1 MSEPATPTFSIAA
14 FFRYAISRASQ
25 SAVAWSLFA
34 TAVRLLSG
42 VLVLPLIVRILPS
55 DHLGLWYVFL
65 SLQGIAAL
73 FDLGFSPAVTRAAG
87 YLWGGAQQLRK
98 FGVANLETSERANP
112 QPNYQLLTSLVAT
125 MRLYYRFFGIGS
137 GLIMLVVGGAW
148 IWIKTQN
155 FPDAASLRACYA
167 VFVFGGFLN
176 ATGDLWPA
184 LLSVINGVRA
194 AQKILVGSAFINL
207 VTIVGGLLAHLG
219 IWSLVIATVGA
230 GAFIR
235 WAGRAAFFQLATAKL
250 NRQSRPDFHLIGTL
264 WPTAWR
270 SGLVSLGGFLVIS
283 ANTLI
288 CSAFLDLK
296 RTASYGLSL
305 SLIAILTY
313 ASSSFIQIK
322 LPLINQLRATNQTS
336 EIVELWIQRT
346 RISIV
351 FFVFG
356 ALLLL
361 SFGNFALETIGAK
374 TLLLPK
380 PQLALALLIFGLEMH
395 HSLYA
400 GLIISENQNPFVAP
414 SLLSGSATLVLSLV
428 LTPRLG
434 VWGMLLAQ
442 GLAQACFNNWWPVYR
457 AIRGLGIPWTEYWRN
472 YVRTPIRI

>member
-14 FFRYAISRASQ
+14 FFRYATSRASQ

-34 TAVRLLSG
+34 TAFRLLSG

-65 SLQGIAAL
+65 SLQGLAAL

-87 YLWGGAQQLRK
+87 YLWGGAQQLKK
-98 FGVANLETSERANP
+98 FGVAHVETEDRTKP
-112 QPNYQLLTSLVAT
+112 EPNYPLLTSLVAT
-125 MRLYYRFFGIGS
+125 MRLYYRFFGIGT

-148 IWIKTQN
+148 IWIKTQS

-184 LLSVINGVRA
+184 LLSGINGVRA
-194 AQKILVGSAFINL
+194 AQKILVGSAFINF
-207 VTIVGGLLAHLG
+207 VATVGGLLAHFG

-250 NRQSRPDFHLIGTL
+250 DRQSPPNFQLIGTL

-296 RTASYGLSL
+296 QTASYGLSL
-305 SLIAILTY
+305 SLIAILAY
-313 ASSSFIQIK
+313 ASSTFIQIK
-322 LPLINQLRATNQTS
+322 MPLVNQLRASHQTNQ
-336 EIVELWIQRT
+336 IIELWIQRT

-351 FFVFG
+351 VFVLG
-356 ALLLL
+356 GLLLL
-361 SFGNFALETIGAK
+361 FGGNFALQTIGAK
-374 TLLLPK
+374 TLLLPQA
-380 PQLALALLIFGLEMH
+380 QLAFALLIFGLEMH
-395 HSLYA
+395 HTLYA
-400 GLIISENQNPFVAP
+400 NLIISENQNPFVAP
-414 SLLSGSATLVLSLV
+414 SLLSGTAILVLSLI

-434 VWGMLLAQ
+434 IWGMLLAQ
-442 GLAQACFNNWWPVYR
+442 GFIQACFNNWWPIWR
-457 AIRGLGIPWTEYWRN
+457 ALRGLKISWTEYWQR
-472 YVRTPIRI
+472 YLRTPIRI

>member
-1 MSEPATPTFSIAA
+1 MSEPATPTFSITA
-14 FFRYAISRASQ
+14 FFRHAVSRASQ

-34 TAVRLLSG
+34 TAFRLLSG
-42 VLVLPLIVRILPS
+42 VLILPLVVRILPS

-98 FGVANLETSERANP
+98 FGVAQVETGERANA
-112 QPNYQLLTSLVAT
+112 QPNYPLLTSLVAT

-137 GLIMLVVGGAW
+137 GVIMLLTGGAW

-155 FPDAASLRACYA
+155 FPDAVSLRACYA

-184 LLSVINGVRA
+184 LLSGINGVRA

-207 VTIVGGLLAHLG
+207 VTIVAGLLAHFG
-219 IWSLVIATVGA
+219 IWSLVIGTVGA

-235 WAGRAAFFQLATAKL
+235 WAGRSSFFRLATLKL
-250 NRQSRPDFHLIGTL
+250 DRQSRPNFQLIGTL

-270 SGLVSLGGFLVIS
+270 SGLVSLGGFLVVS

-288 CSAFLDLK
+288 CSVFLDLK
-296 RTASYGLSL
+296 QTASYGLSL
-305 SLIAILTY
+305 SLIAILAY

-351 FFVFG
+351 VFVLG
-356 ALLLL
+356 GLLLL
-361 SFGNFALETIGAK
+361 FGGNYALQTIGAK
-374 TLLLPK
+374 TLLLPSA
-380 PQLALALLIFGLEMH
+380 QLALAILIFGLEMH

-400 GLIISENQNPFVAP
+400 GLIISENQNPFVLPAI
-414 SLLSGSATLVLSLV
+414 LSGVATLLLSLV

-442 GLAQACFNNWWPVYR
+442 GVTQACFNNWWTVYR
-457 AIRGLGIPWTEYWRN
+457 AIKGLQIPWIEYWRR
-472 YVRTPIRI
+472 YGRTPIRI

>member
-1 MSEPATPTFSIAA
+1 L
-14 FFRYAISRASQ
+14 
-25 SAVAWSLFA
+25 VA
-34 TAVRLLSG
+34 TAFRLLSG
-42 VLVLPLIVRILPS
+42 VLVLPLVVRILPS

-87 YLWGGAQQLRK
+87 YLWGGARELRK
-98 FGVANLETSERANP
+98 FGVAQVESGKSADVH
-112 QPNYQLLTSLVAT
+112 PNYSLLTRLVTT

-137 GLIMLVVGGAW
+137 GLIMLLVGGAW
-148 IWIKTQN
+148 VWIKTQN

-167 VFVFGGFLN
+167 LFVFGGFLN

-184 LLSVINGVRA
+184 LLSGINGVQA
-194 AQKILVGSAFINL
+194 AQRILVGSAFINF
-207 VTIVGGLLAHLG
+207 VTTVGGLLSHLG
-219 IWSLVIATVGA
+219 IWSLVIATVCA

-235 WAGRAAFFQLATAKL
+235 WAGRAAFFRRAALKFDQ
-250 NRQSRPDFHLIGTL
+250 QSRPDFDLIGTL

-270 SGLVSLGGFLVIS
+270 AGLVSLGGFLVVS

-305 SLIAILTY
+305 SIIAILTY
-313 ASSSFIQIK
+313 ASSTFIQIK
-322 LPLINQLRATNQTS
+322 LPVINQLRATNRTND
-336 EIVELWIQRT
+336 IVDLWIQRT
-346 RISIV
+346 RISV
-351 FFVFG
+351 TFFILG
-356 ALLLL
+356 GLALLL
-361 SFGNFALETIGAK
+361 FGNLALQAIGAK

-414 SLLSGSATLVLSLV
+414 ALISGTATLALSLL

-442 GLAQACFNNWWPVYR
+442 GISQACFNNWWTVFR
-457 AIRGLGIPWTEYWRN
+457 AIRGLGLSWTEYWQR
-472 YVRTPIRI
+472 YVRSPIRI

>member
-14 FFRYAISRASQ
+14 LFRYAISRASQ

-34 TAVRLLSG
+34 TAFRLLSG

-87 YLWGGAQQLRK
+87 YLWGGARELKK
-98 FGVANLETSERANP
+98 FGVAHVETGDRANP
-112 QPNYQLLTSLVAT
+112 EPNYPLLTSLVAT

-137 GLIMLVVGGAW
+137 GLIMLLAGGAW

-167 VFVFGGFLN
+167 VFVVGGFLN

-184 LLSVINGVRA
+184 LLSGINGVQS
-194 AQKILVGSAFINL
+194 AQKILVGSACMNF
-207 VTIVGGLLAHLG
+207 VTTVGGLLAHCG
-219 IWSLVIATVGA
+219 IWSLVIATVAA

-235 WAGRAAFFQLATAKL
+235 FAGRAAFFRLAALKID
-250 NRQSRPDFHLIGTL
+250 RQSRLNFDLIGTL

-288 CSAFLDLK
+288 CSAFLDLR

-305 SLIAILTY
+305 SIIAILTY
-313 ASSSFIQIK
+313 ASSTFIQIK
-322 LPLINQLRATNQTS
+322 LPLINQLRATNRAT
-336 EIVELWIQRT
+336 EIIELWIQRT
-346 RISIV
+346 RVSIV
-351 FFVFG
+351 FFVLGGLVLLFWG
-356 ALLLL
+356 NLALQ
-361 SFGNFALETIGAK
+361 TIGAK

-380 PQLALALLIFGLEMH
+380 AQLALALLIFGLEMH

-414 SLLSGSATLVLSLV
+414 ALISGTATLALSLL

-442 GLAQACFNNWWPVYR
+442 GISQACFNNWWTVFR
-457 AIRGLGIPWTEYWRN
+457 AIRGLGLSWTEYWQR
-472 YVRTPIRI
+472 YVRSPMHI

>member
-1 MSEPATPTFSIAA
+1 MSEPATPTFSVAA
-14 FFRYAISRASQ
+14 FFRYVTSRAAQ

-34 TAVRLLSG
+34 TAFRLLSG

-87 YLWGGAQQLRK
+87 YLWGGAQQLKK
-98 FGVANLETSERANP
+98 FGVARVETGDANA
-112 QPNYQLLTSLVAT
+112 QPNYSLLTSLVAT

-137 GLIMLVVGGAW
+137 GLVMLFAGGAW
-148 IWIKTQN
+148 VWTKTQE
-155 FPDAASLRACYA
+155 FPDAVSLRACYA

-184 LLSVINGVRA
+184 LLAGINGVRV

-207 VTIVGGLLAHLG
+207 VTILAGLLAHFG

-235 WAGRAAFFQLATAKL
+235 WAGRAAFFNLASAKL
-250 NRQSRPDFHLIGTL
+250 DRQSKPDFHLIGTL

-296 RTASYGLSL
+296 QTASYGLTL

-313 ASSSFIQIK
+313 ASSTFTQIK
-322 LPLINQLRATNQTS
+322 LPLINQLRASNQINP
-336 EIVELWIQRT
+336 IVELWIQRT
-346 RISIV
+346 RIAIV
-351 FFVFG
+351 VFLFG
-356 ALLLL
+356 GLLLL
-361 SFGNFALETIGAK
+361 FVGNVALQTIGAK
-374 TLLLPK
+374 TLLLPQS
-380 PQLALALLIFGLEMH
+380 QLAFALLIFGLEMH
-395 HSLYA
+395 HTLYA
-400 GLIISENQNPFVAP
+400 TLIISENQNPFVAP
-414 SLLSGSATLVLSLV
+414 SLLSGAATLLLSLI
-428 LTPRLG
+428 LTPHFG

-457 AIRGLGIPWTEYWRN
+457 AIRGLEIPWTEYWRR
-472 YVRTPIRI
+472 YLSTPIRI

>member
-1 MSEPATPTFSIAA
+1 MSEPATRIFSIPA
-14 FFRYAISRASQ
+14 FFRYAIFRAAQ

-34 TAVRLLSG
+34 TAFRLLSG
-42 VLVLPLIVRILPS
+42 VLVLPLIVRVLPS

-87 YLWGGAQQLRK
+87 YLWGGAQELKK
-98 FGVANLETSERANP
+98 FGVAQMQTGDRANLE
-112 QPNYQLLTSLVAT
+112 PNYPLLTSLVAT

-137 GLIMLVVGGAW
+137 GLIMFIVGGAW
-148 IWIKTQN
+148 IWLKTQN
-155 FPDAASLRACYA
+155 LPDAPSLRACYA

-184 LLSVINGVRA
+184 LLSGINGVRA

-207 VTIVGGLLAHLG
+207 VTTVGGLLAHIG

-250 NRQSRPDFHLIGTL
+250 DRQSEPDLHLIGTL
-264 WPTAWR
+264 WPIAWR
-270 SGLVSLGGFLVIS
+270 SGLVSLGGFLVVS

-296 RTASYGLSL
+296 QTASYGLSL

-313 ASSSFIQIK
+313 ASSTFIQIK
-322 LPLINQLRATNQTS
+322 LPLINQLRAANRTN

-346 RISIV
+346 RLSIV
-351 FFVFG
+351 FFAFG
-356 ALLLL
+356 GLLLL
-361 SFGNFALETIGAK
+361 FGGNLALQTIGAK

-380 PQLALALLIFGLEMH
+380 AQLAFALLIFGLEMH
-395 HSLYA
+395 HTLYA
-400 GLIISENQNPFVAP
+400 NLIISENQNPFVAP
-414 SLLSGSATLVLSLV
+414 ALLSGAATLLLSLM
-428 LTPRLG
+428 LTPHLG

-442 GLAQACFNNWWPVYR
+442 GFAQACFNNWWPIYR
-457 AIRGLGIPWTEYWRN
+457 AIRGLGISWIEYWRR

>member
-1 MSEPATPTFSIAA
+1 MA
-14 FFRYAISRASQ
+14 F
-25 SAVAWSLFA
+25 
-34 TAVRLLSG
+34 RLLSG
-42 VLVLPLIVRILPS
+42 VLLLPLIVRGLPS

-65 SLQGIAAL
+65 SLQGIASL

-87 YLWGGAQQLRK
+87 YLWGGAQQLKK
-98 FGVANLETSERANP
+98 FGVARVDTDDRTSL
-112 QPNYQLLTSLVAT
+112 QPNYSLLTSLVAT

-137 GLIMLVVGGAW
+137 GLVMLLGGGTW
-148 IWIKTQN
+148 IWFKTQYM
-155 FPDAASLRACYA
+155 PDAASLRACYA

-184 LLSVINGVRA
+184 LLSGINGVRV

-207 VTIVGGLLAHLG
+207 VIIVGGLLAHFG

-235 WAGRAAFFQLATAKL
+235 WAGRASFFRLAALKSS
-250 NRQSRPDFHLIGTL
+250 RQSPPNFDLIATL

-305 SLIAILTY
+305 SLIAILTS
-313 ASSSFIQIK
+313 ASSTFVQIK
-322 LPLINQLRATNQTS
+322 LPLINQLRALNRNT
-336 EIVELWIQRT
+336 EIVELWIQRI
-346 RISIV
+346 RVSIV

-356 ALLLL
+356 GLVLL
-361 SFGNFALETIGAK
+361 FWGNFALGTIGAK
-374 TLLLPK
+374 TFLLSRT
-380 PQLALALLIFGLEMH
+380 QLAFALLIFGLEMH
-395 HSLYA
+395 HTLYA
-400 GLIISENQNPFVAP
+400 SLIISENQNPFVAP
-414 SLLSGSATLVLSLV
+414 SLLSGGGTLLLSLI

-442 GLAQACFNNWWPVYR
+442 GLSQACFNNWWPVYR
-457 AIRGLGIPWTEYWRN
+457 AIRGLGISWSEYWRHF
-472 YVRTPIRI
+472 VRSPIRI